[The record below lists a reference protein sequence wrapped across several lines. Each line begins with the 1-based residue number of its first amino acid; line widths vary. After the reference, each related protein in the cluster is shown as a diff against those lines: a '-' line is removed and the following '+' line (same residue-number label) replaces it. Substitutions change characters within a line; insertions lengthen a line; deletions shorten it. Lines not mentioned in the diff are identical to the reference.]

1 MGLPKYRENDHA
13 KGRHKERLNDEL
25 GLSDKAISM
34 INLDINTNIFNAVEK
49 GYKRFLVC
57 SNLWIEEDDFW
68 HISIRTSIATILQ
81 VDDSDPLSFDITTYM
96 LWDKRNP
103 LENGQLGNDRKVD
116 HFYDMTHKY
125 DDWEIIDG
133 HIEKPVWIKAD
144 SEVEKGMKRIAKE
157 WLVKD
162 KDQVEALNSSRE
174 HESEHTGYPQ
184 YLHTDGFNVDE
195 WKDKHPHPPAYS
207 RKTMKI
213 GGFGFL
219 IHNETDQ
226 RIRNRYHKGRDA
238 HRVPLAE
245 LLRPPSAIG
254 EFTRKITGLVD
265 FQYHSH
271 HPYHNERSEFIDVTD
286 RKTIWKGR
294 NRKAYIN
301 SKSSIPFDIE
311 LNNDPIKVIEER
323 FVKLPN
329 LLGGNSIGQFKR
341 SIKNRKYFDP

>member
-1 MGLPKYRENDHA
+1 MGLPKYQENDHA
-13 KGRHKERLNDEL
+13 EGRHKERLNDEL

-34 INLDINTNIFNAVEK
+34 INLDINTNIFSAVEK

-68 HISIRTSIATILQ
+68 HVSIRTSIATVLQ
-81 VDDSDPLSFDITTYM
+81 VDDIDPFSFEITTYM
-96 LWDKRNP
+96 LWDNRDP
-103 LENGQLGNDRKVD
+103 LENGQLGNHRKVD
-116 HFYDMTHKY
+116 HFYDMRHKY
-125 DDWEIIDG
+125 HSFEIKDG

-162 KDQVEALNSSRE
+162 KDQIEALNSSRE
-174 HESEHTGYPQ
+174 HESEHTAYYQ
-184 YLHTDGFNVDE
+184 YLHTDGFNADE

-207 RKTMKI
+207 RKTMKV

-219 IHNETDQ
+219 IHDETDQ
-226 RIRNRYHKGRDA
+226 KTRNSVHSRYRILQRCK
-238 HRVPLAE
+238 
-245 LLRPPSAIG
+245 PPYEIG
-254 EFTRKITGLVD
+254 NFTRNIVGLVD
-265 FQYHSH
+265 FQYHSL
-271 HPYHNERSEFIDVTD
+271 HPYHKSPIEFIDVTE

-294 NRKAYIN
+294 NQKAYIN

-329 LLGGNSIGQFKR
+329 LLGTNTIGQFFNKYW
-341 SIKNRKYFDP
+341 SI